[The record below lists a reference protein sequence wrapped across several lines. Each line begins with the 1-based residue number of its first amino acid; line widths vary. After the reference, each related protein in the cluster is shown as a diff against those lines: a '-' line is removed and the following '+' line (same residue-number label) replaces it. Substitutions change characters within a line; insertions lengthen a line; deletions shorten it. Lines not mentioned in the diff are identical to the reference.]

1 MEIHISRN
9 GQSFGPYTLSEV
21 QAGLKSGNILETDL
35 AWYDSAPGWL
45 PISNVEGLNLIDS
58 QTSSLHPLR
67 PSGIRH
73 DPQKF
78 DYAHEGFGGSLAAQ
92 PHYAQLHPSFQQQR
106 FLIRRKLLTFVGA
119 KLHVFNEVGEIIL
132 YSKMKAFKLKD
143 DITIFTNE
151 SMNEPLVR
159 IRSRNII
166 DFAGTYDVFDVSTG
180 QEYHIGALRRKGVKS
195 LIKDEWLIFNTQD
208 QQIGQIVE
216 ENASLALLRRFVGI
230 MSFFLPKQFD
240 FTIGNYPVGLMK
252 QTFNP
257 FVMKMTADFSQDT
270 QGYLDRR
277 LAASAAVM
285 LCIIERKQ

>member
-1 MEIHISRN
+1 
-9 GQSFGPYTLSEV
+9 
-21 QAGLKSGNILETDL
+21 LENCCNTP
-35 AWYDSAPGWL
+35 S
-45 PISNVEGLNLIDS
+45 
-58 QTSSLHPLR
+58 SSLHPLR

-73 DPQKF
+73 DPQKLG
-78 DYAHEGFGGSLAAQ
+78 YAHEGSGGSPAAQ

-151 SMNEPLVR
+151 SMTEPLVR

-216 ENASLALLRRFVGI
+216 ESASLALLRRFVGI
-230 MSFFLPKQFD
+230 MSLFLPKQFD